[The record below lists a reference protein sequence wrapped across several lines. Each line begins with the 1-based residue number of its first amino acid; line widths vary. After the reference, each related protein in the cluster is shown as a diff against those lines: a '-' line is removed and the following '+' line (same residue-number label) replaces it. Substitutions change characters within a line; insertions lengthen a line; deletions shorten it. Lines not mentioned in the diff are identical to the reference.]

1 MREFIGREKE
11 LSRLESVWN
20 RDGNRAVAVYGRRR
34 IGKSELLRRFCSDKR
49 SLYIEC
55 VIGSLPDNIHSM
67 HRAVSL
73 LDGVDSEEPAYLKD
87 AFDRILSCCRRERTV
102 VVFDEVPYLLDA
114 AEHVGS
120 LLQHLTDS
128 ITRETDS
135 MIVICG
141 SSMSVMKRETTEYD
155 RPLYGRFPERME
167 VKALS
172 FGECK
177 LFHPDMDDLD
187 TLKLYLSVGGIPKF
201 HLDRET
207 KTYRGYI
214 ERHFLSPDSDMADEG
229 EALIT
234 AEFSPV
240 GRYMAV
246 VNAVSDGST
255 SLKTISERSG
265 IQRNACMRCIED
277 LMTVGILGIV
287 EPMMGAPKRPVY
299 RICDP
304 MTAFCQ
310 SIIRES
316 KAFLLKDPSEI
327 FDLISSGIDTFLGM
341 RFEDFCSDYVLN
353 HWNCIDLGKWWGPDS
368 DGTIREIDVVAT
380 VKDGPSSYGLFGEC
394 KFRKRIMPVSVYRE
408 LVDDTSLVKTDLDR
422 KYVLFSVSG
431 FSDELH
437 DIAESEGVFLIG
449 PEQLLE

>member
-11 LSRLESVWN
+11 LSRLESIWN

-55 VIGSLPDNIHSM
+55 VIGSLPDNIHLM

-73 LDGVDSEEPAYLKD
+73 LDGVDSKEPVYLKD
-87 AFDRILSCCRRERTV
+87 AFDMILSCCRRERTM

-155 RPLYGRFPERME
+155 RPLYGRFSERME

-172 FGECK
+172 FEECK

-187 TLKLYLSVGGIPKF
+187 ALKLYLSVGGIPKF

-207 KTYRGYI
+207 DTYRGYI

-229 EALIT
+229 ETLIT
-234 AEFSPV
+234 AEFSPA

-265 IQRNACMRCIED
+265 IQRNTCMRCIED

-327 FDLISSGIDTFLGM
+327 FDLMSSGIDTFLGM
-341 RFEDFCSDYVLN
+341 RFEDFCSDYVLD

-368 DGTIREIDVVAT
+368 DGTIRKIDIVAT
-380 VKDGPSSYGLFGEC
+380 VKDDSSSYGLFGEC
-394 KFRKRIMPVSVYRE
+394 RFRKRIMPASVYRE
-408 LVDDTSLVKTDLDR
+408 LVDDTSLVKTDLDKR
-422 KYVLFSVSG
+422 YVLFSVSG

-437 DIAESEGVFLIG
+437 DIAESEDVLLIG